1 MCDSPLHC
9 CLVCHSRYGRFI
21 EGEKSLQEC
30 QAVLRKAKKDMLAI
44 YGRLMEGDHVA
55 SYEKTIFRYYCE
67 AILILG
73 HFQRPG
79 VVEGITVSVKTSVS
93 VGVSA

>member
-1 MCDSPLHC
+1 MCNSPLHC
-9 CLVCHSRYGRFI
+9 CLVCHSRYDRFL

-30 QAVLRKAKKDMLAI
+30 QVVLWKAKKDMLAI

-55 SYEKTIFRYYCE
+55 SDEKTIFRYYCE